1 MTAGPKQ
8 LFSNLRR
15 SPRIPVDL
23 AGMAFFPEGA
33 VTIRVVD
40 LSYGGARIHLPLH
53 SKAYEAQ
60 SIHALRIAGLLQLRV
75 AWRWSRDRQAGVAF
89 ASPGLARGA
98 IASLMDSGLTG

>member
-23 AGMAFFPEGA
+23 AGMAF
-33 VTIRVVD
+33 
-40 LSYGGARIHLPLH
+40 L
-53 SKAYEAQ
+53 
-60 SIHALRIAGLLQLRV
+60 